1 MKQSSSQI
9 GTLYQLKTLIN
20 RTGVPLDPS
29 DNVKGAED
37 FLFVSLFSH
46 IVAAAKTILSNDNN
60 IDSASILA
68 DEVSSKFLRKTI
80 PGVDF
85 TGTQTNDGVYLYAT
99 DLLSIGLI
107 WHGFYDAIREGDG
120 ERVYR
125 YWKFLLP
132 LFKVKN
138 CQNYSKEA
146 VILLMQESDY
156 QQGNPL
162 S

>member
-46 IVAAAKTILSNDNN
+46 IVAAAKTILSNDNV
-60 IDSASILA
+60 DSASILA
-68 DEVSSKFLRKTI
+68 DEVLSKFLRITI

-85 TGTQTNDGVYLYAT
+85 KGT
-99 DLLSIGLI
+99 
-107 WHGFYDAIREGDG
+107 
-120 ERVYR
+120 
-125 YWKFLLP
+125 
-132 LFKVKN
+132 
-138 CQNYSKEA
+138 
-146 VILLMQESDY
+146 
-156 QQGNPL
+156 
-162 S
+162 